1 MASNLPPGVTDS
13 MIPGNRPEDR
23 EVKVT
28 LVLSVGDIDDLR
40 NADIKNDENLRITL
54 AIILEQIDEQIWRNR
69 REQSGVLFILQAGHT
84 RFVD

>member
-1 MASNLPPGVTDS
+1 MLAVAQVQPETRKENIKMASNLPPGVTDS

-23 EVKVT
+23 EVEVT

-54 AIILEQIDEQIWRNR
+54 AIILEQIDEQI
-69 REQSGVLFILQAGHT
+69 
-84 RFVD
+84 